1 MSKKVESEPSTHEGK
16 GDGHASVTAALVPI
30 MVFKK
35 IEDEGNSLGYDK
47 IEILTFN
54 YDGSGS
60 ALALLD
66 GELGSV
72 DKDELS
78 CVLFGDPGSG
88 DRYYELTE
96 G

>member
-1 MSKKVESEPSTHEGK
+1 MSK
-16 GDGHASVTAALVPI
+16 ASVTTALAPI

-47 IEILTFN
+47 IEILIFN

-60 ALALLD
+60 ALARLD
-66 GELGSV
+66 GELGSI
-72 DKDELS
+72 DKDELFY
-78 CVLFGDPGSG
+78 VLFGDPGSG
-88 DRYYELTE
+88 AKYYELIE